1 MKQFGEKLSI
11 DLLRLHC
18 TCVPLF
24 PPLSYR
30 LPREVTT
37 FIMLS
42 VQHLPSDLADDK
54 PSTAE
59 GSSCHAAWRPETR
72 FSSVGA
78 LCRGSWQRFAGI
90 WTRHFILS
98 LLAGQIVSL
107 CITCT
112 SVATEAL
119 TSHNWALPTTQTL
132 FLCPP
137 FLLRMPVN
145 CLSDRCVHRYTS
157 LFVVYT
163 PYTIY
168 QCMLPIL
175 NILQKTV
182 LIPCYRWFRRL
193 AEDYFQAWLEM
204 YIHFTHFE
212 FILGVLL
219 MLCRYNFGGLRRRG
233 EFPCRKGQPSPITF
247 PNVDPQI

>member
-24 PPLSYR
+24 SPLFDR

-59 GSSCHAAWRPETR
+59 GSNRHAAWRPETNY
-72 FSSVGA
+72 SSIGA

-90 WTRHFILS
+90 WTRRFILS
-98 LLAGQIVSL
+98 LLAGQIISL

-145 CLSDRCVHRYTS
+145 CL
-157 LFVVYT
+157 
-163 PYTIY
+163 
-168 QCMLPIL
+168 
-175 NILQKTV
+175 
-182 LIPCYRWFRRL
+182 
-193 AEDYFQAWLEM
+193 
-204 YIHFTHFE
+204 
-212 FILGVLL
+212 
-219 MLCRYNFGGLRRRG
+219 
-233 EFPCRKGQPSPITF
+233 
-247 PNVDPQI
+247 